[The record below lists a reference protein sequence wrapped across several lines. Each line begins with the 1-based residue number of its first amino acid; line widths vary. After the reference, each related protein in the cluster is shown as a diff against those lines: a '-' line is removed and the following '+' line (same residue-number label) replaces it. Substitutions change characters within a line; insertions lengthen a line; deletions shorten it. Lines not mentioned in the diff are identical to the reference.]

1 MLRFVGRCRSV
12 GRLCVGDPMMGR
24 GEQDLH
30 DYGSLVD
37 ELEDDMGTG
46 RGGPR
51 DMYAFEDEEGGV
63 LERMGVVVAVF
74 CGIV

>member
-1 MLRFVGRCRSV
+1 MLRFV

-51 DMYAFEDEEGGV
+51 DMYAFDDDEEGGV